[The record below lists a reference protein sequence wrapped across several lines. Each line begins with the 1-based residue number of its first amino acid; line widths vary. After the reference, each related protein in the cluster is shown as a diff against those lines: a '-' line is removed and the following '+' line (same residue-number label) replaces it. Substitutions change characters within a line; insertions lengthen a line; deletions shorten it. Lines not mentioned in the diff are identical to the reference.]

1 MPQVLNF
8 LLDLMAEFAG
18 GPGPPGNNLVRF
30 GLAATLWFVL
40 LALAMSRQREGRP
53 ARERLLVVGFALALL
68 REIFKFAHLSVRLV
82 SGVDHNAF
90 CAVIAPLEHAL
101 TLAATVVIAGAFLR
115 YILDDDV
122 IARRYLRVGLWT
134 GGLATAAAFFWWPIE
149 LSANPNVPFHL
160 TWPASLLHLL
170 AALLAGAGALIL
182 ARRRG
187 WLRNAVLV
195 ALAFLF
201 VSELLTFVN
210 FVTGHSNNAV
220 LCPVAN
226 SFYLWAI
233 PIFAFVYYREQT
245 NEKRQVDADLKTYR
259 NHLEELVAART
270 AELTRANQQ
279 LAVETQERIQTRA
292 HAATLEERQRI
303 AAEMHDGLAQV
314 LGYLGLKS
322 DEVTALLQAG
332 EVRAAGSTMQQI
344 RAAIGQASTEVR
356 RSIASLN
363 ESPPAPQSL
372 QNALNAL
379 VALPSVPG
387 DPADP
392 AVVFASAI
400 EKPLFLLREEQ
411 EQVLRVIQ
419 EALANARK
427 HAHATQISVELA
439 RQQLVEPSV
448 PGELVVAVTDDGCG
462 FDPGGVAGGGDKHFG
477 LGIMAA
483 RAERLGGA
491 LRVASR
497 PGAGTRVELRWP
509 GGSAVDAHANG
520 ASSLEAA
527 GMDAGR

>member
-8 LLDLMAEFAG
+8 LLELMAEFAG

-101 TLAATVVIAGAFLR
+101 TLASTVVIAGAFLR
-115 YILDDDV
+115 YILDDAE

-134 GGLATAAAFFWWPIE
+134 GGVATAAAFFWWPFE
-149 LSANPNVPFHL
+149 LAANPSVHFHL

-170 AALLAGAGALIL
+170 AALLIGAGALIL

-210 FVTGHSNNAV
+210 FVSGHTNNDV
-220 LCPVAN
+220 LCPVSN

-245 NEKRQVDADLKTYR
+245 NEKRQADAALNTYR
-259 NHLEELVAART
+259 NHLEELVAERT
-270 AELTRANQQ
+270 AELTRANQR

-322 DEVTALLQAG
+322 DEVTALLQKG
-332 EVRAAGSTMQQI
+332 EVHAAGSTMHQI

-356 RSIASLN
+356 RSIASLR
-363 ESPPAPQSL
+363 ETPPAPQSL
-372 QNALNAL
+372 QSALGELA
-379 VALPSVPG
+379 VPQ
-387 DPADP
+387 PAPGEP
-392 AVVFASAI
+392 AVAVASTVDA
-400 EKPLFLLREEQ
+400 PLFLVREDQ
-411 EQVLRVIQ
+411 EQVMRVVH
-419 EALANARK
+419 EALANAHK
-427 HAHATQISVELA
+427 HACATTVTIALA
-439 RQQLVEPSV
+439 QYQGVDGSTNGDLVI
-448 PGELVVAVTDDGCG
+448 AVTDDGSG
-462 FDPGGVAGGGDKHFG
+462 FDISTVAGEGDCHFG
-477 LGIMAA
+477 LSIMAA
-483 RAERLGGA
+483 RAERLGGT
-491 LRVASR
+491 LHVATQ

-509 GGSAVDAHANG
+509 AGDG
-520 ASSLEAA
+520 APASPTA
-527 GMDAGR
+527 R

>member
-8 LLDLMAEFAG
+8 LLELMAEFAG

-68 REIFKFAHLSVRLV
+68 REVFKFAHLSVRLV
-82 SGVDHNAF
+82 SGIDHSAF

-101 TLAATVVIAGAFLR
+101 TLASTVVIAGAFLR
-115 YILDDDV
+115 YILDDAE

-134 GGLATAAAFFWWPIE
+134 GGVATAAAFFWWPFE
-149 LSANPNVPFHL
+149 LAANPSVHFHL

-170 AALLAGAGALIL
+170 AALLTGAGALIL

-187 WLRNAVLV
+187 WVRNVVLV

-210 FVTGHSNNAV
+210 FVSGHTNNDV
-220 LCPVAN
+220 LCPVSN

-245 NEKRQVDADLKTYR
+245 NEKRQADAALNTYR
-259 NHLEELVAART
+259 NHLEELVAERT
-270 AELTRANQQ
+270 AELTRANEQ

-292 HAATLEERQRI
+292 HAAALEERQRI
-303 AAEMHDGLAQV
+303 AAEMHDGVAQV

-322 DEVTALLQAG
+322 DEVTALLQKG
-332 EVRAAGSTMQQI
+332 EVHAAGSTMHQI
-344 RAAIGQASTEVR
+344 RSAIGQASTEVR
-356 RSIASLN
+356 RSIASLR
-363 ESPPAPQSL
+363 EMPPAPQSL
-372 QNALNAL
+372 QSALGEL
-379 VALPSVPG
+379 ALPG
-387 DPADP
+387 EP
-392 AVVFASAI
+392 AVAVTSTVDA
-400 EKPLFLLREEQ
+400 PLFLAREEQ
-411 EQVLRVIQ
+411 EQVMRVVH

-427 HAHATQISVELA
+427 HARATNVTIVLA
-439 RQQLVEPSV
+439 QC
-448 PGELVVAVTDDGCG
+448 PGDDGNAHGDLAIAVIDDGRG
-462 FDPGGVAGGGDKHFG
+462 FDLAAVAGEGDSHFG
-477 LGIMAA
+477 LSIMAA
-483 RAERLGGA
+483 RAERLGGT
-491 LRVASR
+491 LNVATQ

-509 GGSAVDAHANG
+509 AGDGVPAG
-520 ASSLEAA
+520 QAA
-527 GMDAGR
+527 R